1 MTAPRYRFRV
11 GHVIMHMY
19 DFEQPQAL
27 VEIDLA
33 VGLDVA
39 GRCGGPLLVAVE
51 SVIAIG
57 WSFRSARQPGSMDP
71 RCSWC
76 ARLLRWIDLM
86 RQARVAT

>member
-1 MTAPRYRFRV
+1 
-11 GHVIMHMY
+11 MY

-39 GRCGGPLLVAVE
+39 GSCGGPLLVAVE

-57 WSFRSARQPGSMDP
+57 WSF
-71 RCSWC
+71 
-76 ARLLRWIDLM
+76 
-86 RQARVAT
+86 

>member
-11 GHVIMHMY
+11 GHVIRHMY

-51 SVIAIG
+51 SVIAIAH
-57 WSFRSARQPGSMDP
+57 RSLGMADFVS
-71 RCSWC
+71 
-76 ARLLRWIDLM
+76 IDE
-86 RQARVAT
+86 VS